1 MGPQKQN
8 IEPSLS
14 RFDRVNHTIK
24 KATETYFNRPSY
36 YLFYALLTGG
46 SVALLFNFELPW
58 QFYIL
63 IGALGLTQLYQWAEF
78 EKPKVK
84 PKKNSGKQRTTVQ

>member
-1 MGPQKQN
+1 MGPQNQN

-24 KATETYFNRPSY
+24 KAGETYFNRPLY
-36 YLFYALLTGG
+36 YLFYTLLTGG
-46 SVALLFNFELPW
+46 SVALLFNQKLPW

-84 PKKNSGKQRTTVQ
+84 PKKKDARKSV